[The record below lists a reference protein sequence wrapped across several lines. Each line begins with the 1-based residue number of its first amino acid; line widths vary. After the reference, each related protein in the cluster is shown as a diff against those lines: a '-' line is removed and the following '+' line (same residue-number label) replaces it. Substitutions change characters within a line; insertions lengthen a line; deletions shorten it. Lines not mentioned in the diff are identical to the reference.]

1 MMSERVDAVDFYRSQ
16 FTERPMYETE
26 ELVVLRDITRRFASE
41 KIAPGYAAREKTA
54 VLDRGILR
62 EMGAL
67 GLIAPEL
74 PEWAGGTGVDTIYS
88 GVIIEEIARA
98 DFNMGYA
105 QILGSLEGQILT
117 RFAHKEVAE
126 NWLPKL
132 TSGEVIINVALTEPQ
147 GGSDAAALRL
157 KMTKD
162 GSDWL
167 LNGEKT
173 SISMVD
179 QSEAT
184 VVFARS
190 GDEER
195 GARGVSAL
203 LVPMDLPGIRTTR
216 FKDLGQHCI
225 GRGSIFFEDVR
236 VPGNMLLGKEGEAF
250 SQVMQGFDFSRALI
264 GLQCLGTARQSLDET
279 WAFVKER
286 KAFGQILSS
295 FQGVSHKL
303 AEFDTKV
310 EAARLLCLNALWL
323 KDQGRPH
330 TTEAA
335 MSKWWPPLLAYETIH
350 ACLLMHGHAGY
361 SNDLPFEQRL
371 RDVLG
376 LQIGDG
382 TAQIMKTVI
391 ARSRVGREN
400 VPY

>member
-1 MMSERVDAVDFYRSQ
+1 
-16 FTERPMYETE
+16 MYETE
-26 ELVVLRDITRRFASE
+26 ELVALRDITRRFASE
-41 KIAPGYAAREKTA
+41 KIAPGYAAREKSA
-54 VLDRGILR
+54 VLDRGLLK
-62 EMGAL
+62 EMGTL

-105 QILGSLEGQILT
+105 QILGSLEGQILA
-117 RFAHKEVAE
+117 RFANKEVAE

-157 KMTKD
+157 KMTND

-225 GRGSIFFEDVR
+225 GRGSIFFENVR
-236 VPGNMLLGKEGEAF
+236 VPGNMLLGNEGEAF

-286 KAFGQILSS
+286 RAFGQLLSS

-361 SNDLPFEQRL
+361 SSDLPFEQRL